1 MMWRIIQHLAVVSFL
16 LSFTNTWADLA
27 GKAVWIT
34 RIGFLI
40 AAVVCMYIAN
50 KKTIPVDGHAPASGK
65 QTWIM
70 AGGIIVVALAAA
82 LLQTFF

>member
-1 MMWRIIQHLAVVSFL
+1 MAVVSFL

-50 KKTIPVDGHAPASGK
+50 KKTIPVDGNTSAGGK

-70 AGGIIVVALAAA
+70 AGGIVLVALAAA
-82 LLQTFF
+82 LVQAFLR